1 MMLMK
6 LSAEK
11 MLYLSCSSDEGQL
24 LGEAAQQ
31 TPGIA
36 GSQQAAREQGGSE
49 GLAAAEIGARSLART
64 RARLAL
70 LRAPGSL
77 ASRPPLP
84 ICTHQSLMW
93 PHLAVAA
100 ASSANHSTMAVL
112 AAPLNEF
119 PMDVSLSAAQLV
131 LNSFVVVHR
140 VQVSPE

>member
-77 ASRPPLP
+77 ASRPPLSL
-84 ICTHQSLMW
+84 THQVLMW

-100 ASSANHSTMAVL
+100 ASSANHSIMAES
-112 AAPLNEF
+112 AAPLYAF
-119 PMDVSLSAAQLV
+119 PVVSSVSASQLV
-131 LNSFVVVHR
+131 WASFVVVHR